1 MNRYCSRLYR
11 KVCLEINSGLTTK
24 EKEELLF
31 YCRDVLPDAVTENS
45 SILTT
50 LTELQRRRI
59 LLFEDTSFL
68 RQFLEDIERLDL
80 LSKVEAFDVSRE
92 LVWLFESVMSSK
104 IRRKF
109 CHGPFD
115 VGNGDDGNRL
125 LSDFVKH
132 QDVSDRIGRLTVAAR
147 RQLKEKEQEGSGIAN
162 ITSILV
168 DFRWEIIEHSD
179 SKQMTWQ
186 LIPPL
191 IKFASELA
199 ISNYTNGCTVDVGEK
214 IVVSICNQLVKDVL
228 PWIIKN
234 GGWVCVFYLY
244 DDISRC
250 APGRICKYLFVFL
263 FEYDYEYDRVV
274 LLFLSFHL
282 KNVSVESL
290 ERHFL

>member
-31 YCRDVLPDAVTENS
+31 YCRDVLPVAVTKNS

-50 LTELQRRRI
+50 LSELQRRRV
-59 LLFEDTSFL
+59 LLFEDKSFL

-80 LSKVEAFDVSRE
+80 LTKVEAFDVSGE

-132 QDVSDRIGRLTVAAR
+132 QDVSDRISRLTVAAR
-147 RQLKEKEQEGSGIAN
+147 RQLKEKGQEGSGIAN

-168 DFRWEIIEHSD
+168 DFRWKIIEHSD
-179 SKQMTWQ
+179 SKRMTWQ

-199 ISNYTNGCTVDVGEK
+199 ISGGGGKCPRRFQLSRIPLIFKQYLPNVATFTK
-214 IVVSICNQLVKDVL
+214 IYWGTRFWKNFASRVSYVAMATTFSTPC
-228 PWIIKN
+228 
-234 GGWVCVFYLY
+234 
-244 DDISRC
+244 
-250 APGRICKYLFVFL
+250 
-263 FEYDYEYDRVV
+263 
-274 LLFLSFHL
+274 LLKF
-282 KNVSVESL
+282 
-290 ERHFL
+290 